1 MLSGN
6 CLHSRLSDEW
16 LLLYINFYQTQGTI
30 TLKKP
35 LGHFA
40 SQSTISLHV
49 KGERLDLNNEKLI
62 FWTHPDLPSK
72 LKFSP
77 HKQQRYHHLSWRFHF
92 ELLCSTNSWSSYNST
107 HTLKILWAKTK
118 QKSWCQISSP
128 LRLGIYHL
136 VIWWTNKSSTY
147 IYILLFWSPPPRHQA
162 IPRTNTCLPTLL
174 TSLDLLIPPPFK
186 NDVGISQRKDKLLIH
201 NKIIRHLNI
210 N

>member
-1 MLSGN
+1 M
-6 CLHSRLSDEW
+6 
-16 LLLYINFYQTQGTI
+16 
-30 TLKKP
+30 
-35 LGHFA
+35 
-40 SQSTISLHV
+40 

-128 LRLGIYHL
+128 LHL

-162 IPRTNTCLPTLL
+162 MPRTNMCPANVR
-174 TSLDLLIPPPFK
+174 SPHPPFK

-201 NKIIRHLNI
+201 NKFIRHLNI

>member
-6 CLHSRLSDEW
+6 FLHSRLSDEW

-128 LRLGIYHL
+128 LHL
-136 VIWWTNKSSTY
+136 VIWQSSAY
-147 IYILLFWSPPPRHQA
+147 FFFEALHLVIKQYQELIRVCQRLISPSPLQEWCRDITKEGQ
-162 IPRTNTCLPTLL
+162 TVDTL
-174 TSLDLLIPPPFK
+174 
-186 NDVGISQRKDKLLIH
+186 
-201 NKIIRHLNI
+201 
-210 N
+210 